1 MCWWDGGLSTTAR
14 EPKEAR
20 SITRGGLPVSRWCGD
35 TFTSAGEEPTDETV
49 ELCHSTAY
57 AMSHGHRRVGA
68 SVESLIAA
76 AVLEMSPMVRSAIG
90 FRSWSCG
97 GEVVWWMSSDERNDS
112 ERVRHQL
119 AHAIAVYGAD
129 GGARERL
136 ACFVDGRTNGCVES
150 CDAPFDRGVGVGL
163 DLMNSTKT

>member
-1 MCWWDGGLSTTAR
+1 MSDGGEGLVPFERRGPVEVFLDEVTTFWPTSTSYPPLEERERPRKEPSQPRGLRLGLCWWDGGLSTTAR

-57 AMSHGHRRVGA
+57 ATSHGHRRVGA

-76 AVLEMSPMVRSAIG
+76 AVSEMSPMVRSAIG
-90 FRSWSCG
+90 FKSWS
-97 GEVVWWMSSDERNDS
+97 
-112 ERVRHQL
+112 
-119 AHAIAVYGAD
+119 
-129 GGARERL
+129 
-136 ACFVDGRTNGCVES
+136 
-150 CDAPFDRGVGVGL
+150 
-163 DLMNSTKT
+163 